1 MSDLST
7 NPHVNQRVAAA
18 LERLGVTV
26 EIADEKKVT
35 ARLPRR
41 VEFAASSKIFLKLA
55 KLGLNDYDTST
66 LKIDTCSG
74 TVIVTFTLN

>member
-1 MSDLST
+1 MSDLSN
-7 NPHVNQRVAAA
+7 NPLVNRRAAAA
-18 LERLGVTV
+18 LERMGVTV
-26 EIADEKKVT
+26 DITDGKNVT
-35 ARLPRR
+35 ARLPER

-55 KLGLNDYDTST
+55 QLGLNDYDTST

>member
-1 MSDLST
+1 MPDLSN
-7 NPHVNQRVAAA
+7 NPLVNPSVVAA
-18 LERLGVTV
+18 LERMGVTV
-26 EIADEKKVT
+26 EIAGGKNVS
-35 ARLPRR
+35 ARLPEG

>member
-7 NPHVNQRVAAA
+7 NPHVNRRVASA
-18 LERLGVTV
+18 LQRMGVTI
-26 EIADEKKVT
+26 EIAEEKKVT
-35 ARLPRR
+35 ARLPER

-55 KLGLNDYDTST
+55 KLGVRDYDTST
-66 LKIDTCSG
+66 LNINTCSG